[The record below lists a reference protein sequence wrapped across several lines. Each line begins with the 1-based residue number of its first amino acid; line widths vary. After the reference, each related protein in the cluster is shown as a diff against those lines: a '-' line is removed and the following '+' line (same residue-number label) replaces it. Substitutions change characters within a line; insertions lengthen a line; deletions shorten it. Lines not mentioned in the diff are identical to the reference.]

1 MSRPSETL
9 ADSDIRDAL
18 LAVQPD
24 LMPHH
29 LDALVPC
36 VRLAI
41 DCEVV
46 GKASEAVG
54 CLYRAAYW
62 SSVRPAVK
70 LFRPDLLDRIHLKA
84 VIPLAMAV
92 CEREAQ
98 KPRESERFWTD

>member
-1 MSRPSETL
+1 VSRPSETL